1 MLSPPFTRV
10 RNVSFPFH
18 TVSRGLTDTGENE
31 KTNKAKVGETPGL
44 QNRDT
49 VPIGGGSAPPVRG
62 LAVSA
67 T

>member
-1 MLSPPFTRV
+1 MLGAEVTRV

-18 TVSRGLTDTGENE
+18 AVSRGLTDTGENE
-31 KTNKAKVGETPGL
+31 KTDKAKVGETPGL

-49 VPIGGGSAPPVRG
+49 VPTGGGSAPPVLG
-62 LAVSA
+62 LVVSA